1 MQKLSR
7 WRKILRMALRS
18 DFLFAQTRIYVEI
31 VRYVK
36 IILQAPRNLFPF
48 GASSDLTWEW
58 KSPEIPSWEFLFAF
72 AGASEFIPFGA
83 SSDLR
88 WNFPAGTSELILF
101 GTSSDRLWDLWFPEI
116 PSRGFLLVFPRWG
129 LLCLFVCGELYFPP
143 LGVYYSSPLLGNYV
157 NHQITDCL
165 RSPQPS
171 RRLRTNIRLK
181 Y

>member
-1 MQKLSR
+1 ML
-7 WRKILRMALRS
+7 WS

-36 IILQAPRNLFPF
+36 IILQEPRNLFPF

-83 SSDLR
+83 NLDCCWS
-88 WNFPAGTSELILF
+88 FTAGTSELIPF
-101 GTSSDRLWDLWFPEI
+101 SISSDCLWDLWFLEI
-116 PSRGFLLVFPRWG
+116 PSQGFLLVFPHWG
-129 LLCLFVCGELYFPP
+129 LLCLFVRGEIYFPP
-143 LGVYYSSPLLGNYV
+143 LGVYYSSPFLDNYI
-157 NHQITDCL
+157 NHQMTDCI
-165 RSPQPS
+165 RTPRP
-171 RRLRTNIRLK
+171 RYRLLTYVRLK